1 MSFGNTKTP
10 LKPTGKAK
18 YQLPMRVTPESNG
31 MKTYVLEG
39 ELEKKFIKLFPKNS
53 NRRMMEWF
61 GISFSTLR
69 RFKTKLGLKKDMKAI
84 RKQLAKDVKKTC
96 EDNGYYASLRGKPL
110 SEACQEG
117 CRRLRESGFH
127 PMKALKEKRSRRYK
141 AVLRRRAEDRK
152 ELIRKERLREEY
164 GLARKTKL
172 NISQRP
178 ITLSAASFKYMMI
191 HKRNY
196 FAVPGH
202 TWWIA
207 YDSET
212 DRSERS
218 EATARK
224 HGFEIIEGEDE
235 ASVPCDSIAG
245 QQQVQQQQAA
255 TASNNKQ

>member
-18 YQLPMRVTPESNG
+18 YQLPMRATPESNG
-31 MKTYVLEG
+31 VKTYVLEG
-39 ELEKKFIKLFPKNS
+39 ELKKKFIKLFPKNS

-61 GISFSTLR
+61 GISFSTVQ
-69 RFKTKLGLKKDMKAI
+69 RFKNELGLKKDMKAI
-84 RKQLAKDVKKTC
+84 RRQLTMDVKKTC
-96 EDNGYYASLRGKPL
+96 EENGWYDSLRGKPT
-110 SEACQEG
+110 SEACREG
-117 CRRLRESGFH
+117 TRRLRASGFCL
-127 PMKALKEKRSRRYK
+127 LKELKKKNPRRYK
-141 AVLRRRAEDRK
+141 AYLLRRSEACK
-152 ELIRKERLREEY
+152 ELFRKERLREEY
-164 GLARKTKL
+164 GLERKTKL
-172 NISQRP
+172 RLSQRP
-178 ITLSAASFKYMMI
+178 ITSSAASFKFLMI

-224 HGFEIIEGEDE
+224 HGFEIIEGEDDASE
-235 ASVPCDSIAG
+235 ASDE
-245 QQQVQQQQAA
+245 QQDG
-255 TASNNKQ
+255 NCGK

>member
-10 LKPTGKAK
+10 RKPTGKAK
-18 YQLPMRVTPESNG
+18 YQIPMMATPESNG
-31 MKTYVLEG
+31 VKTYVLEG
-39 ELEKKFIKLFPKNS
+39 DLKKKFIKLFPKNS

-61 GISFSTLR
+61 GISHSTLR
-69 RFKTKLGLKKDMKAI
+69 RLKTELGLKKDMKAI
-84 RKQLAKDVKKTC
+84 RHQLAMDTKKIC
-96 EDNGYYASLRGKPL
+96 EKNGYYASLRGKPL

-117 CRRLRESGFH
+117 RRRLRASGFH
-127 PMKALKEKRSRRYK
+127 PMKVLKEKHPRRYK
-141 AVLRRRAEDRK
+141 NVLRRRAEDRK

-164 GLARKTKL
+164 GLERKTKL
-172 NISQRP
+172 NLPQRP
-178 ITLSAASFKYMMI
+178 ITCSAASFKYMMI

-202 TWWIA
+202 TWWLA

-224 HGFEIIEGEDE
+224 HGFEIIEGED
-235 ASVPCDSIAG
+235 
-245 QQQVQQQQAA
+245 
-255 TASNNKQ
+255 

>member
-1 MSFGNTKTP
+1 MSFRNTKTP

-18 YQLPMRVTPESNG
+18 YQIPMMATPESNG
-31 MKTYVLEG
+31 VKAYVLEG
-39 ELEKKFIKLFPKNS
+39 ELKEKFIKLFPKNS

-61 GISFSTLR
+61 GISFATLR
-69 RFKTKLGLKKDMKAI
+69 RLKAELGLKKDMKAI
-84 RKQLAKDVKKTC
+84 RHQLAMDVKKIC
-96 EDNGYYASLRGKPL
+96 EKNGYYDSLRGKPL

-117 CRRLRESGFH
+117 LRRLRESGFH
-127 PMKALKEKRSRRYK
+127 PMKALKEKHPRRYK
-141 AVLRRRAEDRK
+141 NVIRRRAEDRK

-164 GLARKTKL
+164 GLKRKTKL
-172 NISQRP
+172 HLPPRP
-178 ITLSAASFKYMMI
+178 IDGSSASFKNMMI
-191 HKRNY
+191 RKRNY

-224 HGFEIIEGEDE
+224 HGFEIIEGED
-235 ASVPCDSIAG
+235 DTT
-245 QQQVQQQQAA
+245 Q
-255 TASNNKQ
+255 

>member
-18 YQLPMRVTPESNG
+18 YQLSMKVTPESNG
-31 MKTYVLEG
+31 QKTYVLEG
-39 ELEKKFIKLFPKNS
+39 DLKKKFIKLFPKNS

-61 GISFSTLR
+61 GISHSTLR
-69 RFKTKLGLKKDMKAI
+69 RLKTELGLKKDMKAI
-84 RKQLAKDVKKTC
+84 RHQLAMDTKKIC
-96 EDNGYYASLRGKPL
+96 EKNGYYASLRGKPL

-117 CRRLRESGFH
+117 RRRLSASGFH
-127 PMKALKEKRSRRYK
+127 PMKVLKEKHPRRYK
-141 AVLRRRAEDRK
+141 NVLRRRAEDRK

-164 GLARKTKL
+164 GLERKTKL
-172 NISQRP
+172 NLPQRP
-178 ITLSAASFKYMMI
+178 ITCSAASFKYMMI

-212 DRSERS
+212 NRSERS

-224 HGFEIIEGEDE
+224 HGFEIIEGED
-235 ASVPCDSIAG
+235 
-245 QQQVQQQQAA
+245 
-255 TASNNKQ
+255 

>member
-1 MSFGNTKTP
+1 MSFRNTKTP

-31 MKTYVLEG
+31 QKTYVLEG
-39 ELEKKFIKLFPKNS
+39 ELKEKFIELFPKNS

-61 GISFSTLR
+61 GISHSTVR
-69 RFKTKLGLKKDMKAI
+69 RFKDKLGLKKDMKAI
-84 RKQLAKDVKKTC
+84 RRQLTRDVKKIC
-96 EDNGYYASLRGKPL
+96 EENGYYDSLRGKPV

-117 CRRLRESGFH
+117 RRRLLESGFR
-127 PMKALKEKRSRRYK
+127 PMRELKKKNPRRFK
-141 AVLRRRAEDRK
+141 AVIRRMAEVRK
-152 ELIRKERLREEY
+152 ELIQRERLREEY
-164 GLARKTKL
+164 GLERKTKL
-172 NISQRP
+172 RLPQRP
-178 ITLSAASFKYMMI
+178 ITSSAASFKFLMI

-224 HGFEIIEGEDE
+224 HGLEIIEGEDDTSE
-235 ASVPCDSIAG
+235 TSDE
-245 QQQVQQQQAA
+245 QQDGNCGNQ
-255 TASNNKQ
+255 